1 LVKQGQHSYKGRKEK
16 KREFR
21 RLWIERL
28 SAVVR
33 EKGMSYSK
41 FIHALSEKNIALDR
55 KMLSNI
61 AIAFPAVFD
70 KIFDEVT
77 K

>member
-1 LVKQGQHSYKGRKEK
+1 
-16 KREFR
+16 
-21 RLWIERL
+21 
-28 SAVVR
+28 
-33 EKGMSYSK
+33 MSYSK
-41 FIHALSEKNIALDR
+41 FIHALSEKNVALDR